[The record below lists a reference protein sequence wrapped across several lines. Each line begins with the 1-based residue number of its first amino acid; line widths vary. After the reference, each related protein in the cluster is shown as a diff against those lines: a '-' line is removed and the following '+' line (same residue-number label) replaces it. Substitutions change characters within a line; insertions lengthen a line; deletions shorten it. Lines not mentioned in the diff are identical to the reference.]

1 MINLKELPLINNYR
15 YNDEFDFD
23 IDFDKLP
30 HHSLKF
36 SVVDRKG
43 VFSKSPVLGTTT
55 ISLDNPG
62 LRGGIAD
69 WFLLESDE
77 EDSE

>member
-30 HHSLKF
+30 HHSLK
-36 SVVDRKG
+36 
-43 VFSKSPVLGTTT
+43 VLLSRETH
-55 ISLDNPG
+55 
-62 LRGGIAD
+62 RH
-69 WFLLESDE
+69 
-77 EDSE
+77 

>member
-30 HHSLKF
+30 HHSLKVLF
-36 SVVDRKG
+36 STVTHRH
-43 VFSKSPVLGTTT
+43 
-55 ISLDNPG
+55 
-62 LRGGIAD
+62 
-69 WFLLESDE
+69 
-77 EDSE
+77 